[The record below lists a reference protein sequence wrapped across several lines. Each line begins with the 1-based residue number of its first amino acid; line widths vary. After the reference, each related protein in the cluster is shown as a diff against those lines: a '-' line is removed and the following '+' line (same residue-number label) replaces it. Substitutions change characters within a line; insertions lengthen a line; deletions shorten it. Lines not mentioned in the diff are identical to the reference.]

1 MGATAREPSMEDIL
15 ASIRKIVSQDAAA
28 APSAPAAAAAPRA
41 KTPEAARAP
50 AAAQPNPPANGFAGP
65 KAQAAARQSFADFAR
80 NVTGTE
86 NDENGAA
93 SKIDASESPLKPA
106 LAGRSEGAT
115 NGAARP
121 PSLSGLLKSVRE
133 SWPQPAGREPAP
145 RPPAAHAAQSALAA
159 PAAPTPQQDPFGGE
173 MPALDRRIGQ
183 EAEKLPIERRAHP
196 ASAAGAGQAVIRK
209 PVSAEPSSTSEATRF
224 KEALVSPGAQQ
235 SVTASLDRLKQGVM
249 SGLDARVETLLRPML
264 KEWLDSNLPD
274 MVEKMVRAEID
285 RIVREAEQK

>member
-15 ASIRKIVSQDAAA
+15 ASIRKIVSQDASA

-41 KTPEAARAP
+41 KAAEPAQTPAVV
-50 AAAQPNPPANGFAGP
+50 QPSPPANGFAAP

-86 NDENGAA
+86 KNENGAG

-106 LAGRSEGAT
+106 LAGHSEGAA

-145 RPPAAHAAQSALAA
+145 RPPAAHAAPA
-159 PAAPTPQQDPFGGE
+159 PAAPAPHQDPFGGE

-196 ASAAGAGQAVIRK
+196 ASAVGAGQTVVHKAA
-209 PVSAEPSSTSEATRF
+209 SAEPSSNSEATRF

-264 KEWLDSNLPD
+264 KEWLDNNLPD